1 MGQLHEVLAARASRE
16 EEARNAIRDTRE
28 VLGAPHLFEAF
39 LQTYRHLEDD
49 LAGQYREV
57 PKEAT
62 MTTTVPQVLR
72 QLREP
77 VGKLIDLMYT
87 VDKSNMDAL
96 AEIRLDG
103 ISLPAMPSTQLL
115 SLEKKIKELK
125 DAFSTIPVHDPKLQ
139 WRDDPQRENVVMTD
153 PQLSFVT
160 TKRVKYD
167 VVVQPTKE
175 HPAVVKER
183 AEDPIVGE
191 RTKVFWSGKLAQ
203 KQKNLLLRRADD
215 LIEAIHIAL
224 ARANQ
229 VEAKDGKISKDIFD
243 FLFNGIA

>member
-1 MGQLHEVLAARASRE
+1 MGQLHEVLAARSTRE
-16 EEARNAIRDTRE
+16 EEARGALKNAKA
-28 VLGAPHLFEAF
+28 VFGAPHLFEAF

-62 MTTTVPQVLR
+62 MTTTVPEVLR

-77 VGKLIDLMYT
+77 VGKLLDLMFT
-87 VDKSNMDAL
+87 VDKTNMEAI
-96 AEIRLDG
+96 AEIKIDG
-103 ISLPAMPSTQLL
+103 LSLPAMPSTQLL
-115 SLEKKIKELK
+115 SLEKRIKEIK
-125 DAFSTIPVHDPKLQ
+125 DVLSEIPVHDPKIQ
-139 WRDDPQRENVVMTD
+139 WKEDPQREAVFTTE
-153 PQLSFVT
+153 PQISFVT
-160 TKRVKYD
+160 TKRTKYD